1 MKKWLPKCDNVNGN
15 YNNNQLE
22 FDKKYHNM
30 NGNYNNNNVRMK
42 PMNSIQKRCH
52 PWIVPKNIDTIV
64 TKNIVALEL
73 KRASINTIAD
83 AYTQNKLIFSN
94 NMGS

>member
-1 MKKWLPKCDNVNGN
+1 MKKWLPKCHNVNGN
-15 YNNNQLE
+15 YKNSQLE

-30 NGNYNNNNVRMK
+30 NGNYNNNNVGMK

-52 PWIVPKNIDTIV
+52 PWIVPKNI
-64 TKNIVALEL
+64 VALEL
-73 KRASINTIAD
+73 KRASMNTIAD
-83 AYTQNKLIFSN
+83 AHAQNKLIFSN